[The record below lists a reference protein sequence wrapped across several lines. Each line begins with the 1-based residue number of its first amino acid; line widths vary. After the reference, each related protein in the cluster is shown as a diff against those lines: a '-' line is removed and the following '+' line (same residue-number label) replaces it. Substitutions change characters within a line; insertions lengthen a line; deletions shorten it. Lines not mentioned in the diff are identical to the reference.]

1 MVLEEL
7 KILVENSP
15 NIEFGFGVSDDIIK
29 KAEEKLEF
37 TFPKEYKLW
46 LKNYGWGEIYD
57 EDIFGLYNTD
67 FNSYPNVVFTN
78 LKMKQ
83 ENFISENEL
92 AIQMNDLAEIYFFEK
107 DNNEQVFVKFGNL
120 KELYADS
127 FFDFLIK
134 KNNGK

>member
-46 LKNYGWGEIYD
+46 LKNFGWGDIYG

>member
-46 LKNYGWGEIYD
+46 LKNYGWGDIYG

>member
-1 MVLEEL
+1 MEFEEIKSL
-7 KILVENSP
+7 IDSSS
-15 NIEFGFGVSDDIIK
+15 NIEFRLGVSDDMIR

>member
-46 LKNYGWGEIYD
+46 LKNYGWGEIYG